1 MCGESGREIM
11 HIPDGLISPQ
21 TYLPAIA
28 IAAPLWAIGARR
40 LNRHMG
46 DATLPRLAV
55 FTALAFVMSTLM
67 LPLPGGT
74 SGHAIGVALLA
85 LTFGPWTAFMAYS
98 LVLVLQTLVM
108 GAGGITALAVNAL
121 AMGFIGAWTA
131 VLVARVVETAVAP
144 LAGAPGRDI
153 AIIVAVWVSVMLSAL
168 VVALVLGSQPHVAQ
182 TPDGSPLFFPFG
194 PAVTVPA
201 ILIPH
206 AFIASGEAVLTMLV
220 LRHAHKRRWVGGAP

>member
-1 MCGESGREIM
+1 
-11 HIPDGLISPQ
+11 
-21 TYLPAIA
+21 
-28 IAAPLWAIGARR
+28 
-40 LNRHMG
+40 MG

-98 LVLVLQTLVM
+98 LVLVLQTLVI

-121 AMGFIGAWTA
+121 AMGFVGAWTA
-131 VLVARVVETAVAP
+131 MLVMRLLMAGRPPTAGGP
-144 LAGAPGRDI
+144 RRDI
-153 AIIVAVWVSVMLSAL
+153 AIIVAVWISVMLSAL
-168 VVALVLGSQPHVAQ
+168 LVALVLGVQPQVAQ
-182 TPDGSPLFFPFG
+182 APDGSALFFPFG
-194 PAVTVPA
+194 PAVTLPA

-220 LRHAHKRRWVGGAP
+220 LRHAYKRQWVGGTP